1 METTWTHRAR
11 TKWNWK
17 DVTMTLFFVLSQ
29 SHLLLSHRFTV
40 SCFMLCFFVFFSS
53 RVDWRD
59 KRCFLWELSKLLGDF
74 LSPYIFPLPHLNK
87 WVSFLLWSLLMAVTS
102 ICLEW
107 SFTGVQ
113 SAAIV
118 CFCLCWV
125 KTLEKASFF
134 LVGGCY
140 SWVKTL
146 RLHLP

>member
-1 METTWTHRAR
+1 MNTQSTHKVKLKGRDDD
-11 TKWNWK
+11 TFFCSF
-17 DVTMTLFFVLSQ
+17 TITPPSITSFHSQLFHV
-29 SHLLLSHRFTV
+29 V
-40 SCFMLCFFVFFSS
+40 FFCFFSS

-59 KRCFLWELSKLLGDF
+59 KRCFLWKLSKLLGDF

>member
-1 METTWTHRAR
+1 MNTQSRHKVKLKGRDDDTFFFSFTITPPTITSFHSQ
-11 TKWNWK
+11 
-17 DVTMTLFFVLSQ
+17 LFHV
-29 SHLLLSHRFTV
+29 V
-40 SCFMLCFFVFFSS
+40 FFFFFFSS

-74 LSPYIFPLPHLNK
+74 LPPYIFPLPHLNK

-118 CFCLCWV
+118 CFCLCWI
-125 KTLEKASFF
+125 KTLE
-134 LVGGCY
+134 
-140 SWVKTL
+140 
-146 RLHLP
+146 